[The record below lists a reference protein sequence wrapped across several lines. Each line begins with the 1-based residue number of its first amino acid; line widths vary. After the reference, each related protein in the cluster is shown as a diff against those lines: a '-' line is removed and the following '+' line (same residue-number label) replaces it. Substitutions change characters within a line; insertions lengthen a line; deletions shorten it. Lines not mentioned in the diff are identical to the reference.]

1 MNYQKPDKRND
12 QMKIKIINIVGARP
26 NFIKISPIIRQM
38 RKSTKLEP
46 ILLHTGQHYDIE
58 MSKWFFEE
66 LAIPAPDISLEVGS
80 DTHAKQVARIMERF
94 DDVCDQLKPD
104 AILVVGD
111 VNSTMACSLVAVKKG
126 IKVIHVEAGIRSFD
140 RTMPEEINRM
150 VTDAVADIL
159 LPPSKDAIENL
170 LREGHSENKIHL
182 VGNIMIDTLLEF
194 RPQIMKSNILS
205 QLGIKEKEYAL
216 VTLHR
221 PSNVD
226 NSGDFKRIL
235 YAFEKIQKH
244 IPIIFPVHP
253 RTRKVLE
260 DPELK
265 SITDNMPQLI
275 LCDPL
280 GYFDFGRLVMGC
292 RMVITDSGGIQEE
305 STVYGIPC
313 ITIRENTER
322 PITIWQGTNELAGT
336 DTHKIVHFAER
347 ILDGKWKKG
356 RIPELWDGHTAERI
370 VDCLEKEF

>member
-1 MNYQKPDKRND
+1 MT

-26 NFIKISPIIRQM
+26 NFIKISPIMRQM
-38 RKSTKLEP
+38 RKSSKIEP

-58 MSKWFFEE
+58 MSKCFFEE

-80 DTHAKQVARIMERF
+80 ATHAKQVARIMERF
-94 DDVCDQLKPD
+94 DDVCDEQKPD

-111 VNSTMACSLVAVKKG
+111 VNSTLACSLVAVKKG

-140 RTMPEEINRM
+140 RTMPEEINRL
-150 VTDAVADIL
+150 VTDSVADIL

-170 LREGHSENKIHL
+170 LREGHSESKIHL

-194 RPQIMKSNILS
+194 RPQILRSNILS

-226 NSGDFKRIL
+226 NSADFKRIL
-235 YAFEKIQKH
+235 FAFEKIQKR

-253 RTRKVLE
+253 RTRKMLE

-265 SITDNMPQLI
+265 SITDNMSQLI

-336 DTHKIVHFAER
+336 DTHKIVHFAEQ
-347 ILDGKWKKG
+347 ILDGNWKKG
-356 RIPELWDGHTAERI
+356 KIPELWDGHTAERI